1 MKIHKMTKKS
11 KASTGQI
18 ITSLHST
25 DPNIDIRL
33 STLEKKMDKLVETLE
48 KKND

>member
-1 MKIHKMTKKS
+1 MTKKS

-25 DPNIDIRL
+25 DPNTNIRL
-33 STLEKKMDKLVETLE
+33 AILERKINKLIETLE

>member
-1 MKIHKMTKKS
+1 MVTYDLTKKS
-11 KASTGQI
+11 KASTGERVI
-18 ITSLHST
+18 FDGT

-33 STLEKKMDKLVETLE
+33 STLEKKMDKLIETLE

>member
-1 MKIHKMTKKS
+1 MATYDLTKKG

-18 ITSLHST
+18 ITPLIGS

-33 STLEKKMDKLVETLE
+33 STLEKKMDKLIETLT
-48 KKND
+48 KKDD

>member
-1 MKIHKMTKKS
+1 MATYNVIKKG

-18 ITSLHST
+18 ITPLVGPDSHSE
-25 DPNIDIRL
+25 IRL
-33 STLEKKMDKLVETLE
+33 SILEKKMDKLIETLE